1 MHHRIPTA
9 TLGPHGAGMVR
20 AIETCIHCGLCLP
33 ACPTYQLLG
42 EEMDSPRG
50 RIFLMKDVLEGRLPP
65 DEATLQYVDRCLGC
79 LACQAVCPSGVHYE
93 ALVVPFRAHAERRR
107 RRPLLARAVRGLALR
122 TLPYPGRFRLAARAG
137 RLARPLRG
145 LLPSPLAAML
155 ELLPDHLPPPAP
167 LPAVVPAEG
176 RRRARVALLVGCVQ
190 RVLAPEITAAAVR
203 VLARNGV
210 EVVVPPGQ
218 GCCGALPMHA
228 GADRQARTLARGI
241 LAAFPRDVDAVVTT
255 AAGCGSAMKAY
266 PLLFAGDGEGAGA
279 EAFARRVRDVS
290 EVLDGL
296 GLVPG
301 ARFAAPVRVAYHDA
315 CHLAQA
321 QGIRAAPR
329 RLLAAVENAAVVEV
343 TGGEAC
349 CGSAGIYNLKEP
361 AIARALGDRKA
372 AAIRETGAAVVASGN
387 IGCLVQ
393 LRAALARTGPPLPV
407 RHTVE
412 LLDLAYRGAPP
423 G

>member
-290 EVLDGL
+290 EFLAAL
-296 GLVPG
+296 GP
-301 ARFAAPVRVAYHDA
+301 RPPTRRIERRVTYHDA
-315 CHLAQA
+315 CHLAHG
-321 QGIRAAPR
+321 QGIRSQPRALLQAIPGLELVEAPQ
-329 RLLAAVENAAVVEV
+329 ADW
-343 TGGEAC
+343 C
-349 CGSAGIYNLKEP
+349 CGSAGIYNFLQP
-361 AIARALGDRKA
+361 AMARELQRRKVEHLLSV
-372 AAIRETGAAVVASGN
+372 RPEVVVTGN
-387 IGCLVQ
+387 PGCH
-393 LRAALARTGPPLPV
+393 AWIEAGLAERPGAPPV
-407 RHTVE
+407 RHTME
-412 LLDLAYRGAPP
+412 ILAEAYGIGEA
-423 G
+423 